1 MLLVPWIDPT
11 KIALTAYA
19 IDLRGKQSEQ
29 EVFQLDNSSHLFGTF
44 AASRMHKQEVRWDV
58 TEMII
63 DLQRRKNSS
72 WFPLILIMNCL
83 DQNCRFSHDSWRLHT
98 HPAFSNLILLPET
111 QAVLELYTQST
122 IGLVKLY
129 GDRRVQKRSIP
140 SPDSDCPSFLDPNVR
155 HTRCCLFRFTLNK
168 QQMDQNDMLRFIIFP
183 HHLPINLCHGRCI
196 GVYIPRDNT
205 HSLLL
210 NRYFAGLNDKEREI
224 LYNSMPCCAANET
237 SPFTIV
243 YKTRDNLLVTD
254 TLQKAVKMSCACG

>member
-11 KIALTAYA
+11 KIVLTAYA
-19 IDLRGKQSEQ
+19 IDLREKQSEQ
-29 EVFQLDNSSHLFGTF
+29 DVFQLDNSSHLFGTF
-44 AASRMHKQEVRWDV
+44 AASRVHKQEVRWDV

-98 HPAFSNLILLPET
+98 YPAFSNLILLPET

-129 GDRRVQKRSIP
+129 GDRRVQKRSTP
-140 SPDSDCPSFLDPNVR
+140 SPDNDCPSFLDPNVR

-183 HHLPINLCHGRCI
+183 HHLPVGSSLPLLFQFFGLGKENRSARKYGTSSEHRISKQTLTSFRCSRGI
-196 GVYIPRDNT
+196 KP
-205 HSLLL
+205 
-210 NRYFAGLNDKEREI
+210 E
-224 LYNSMPCCAANET
+224 
-237 SPFTIV
+237 PFRI
-243 YKTRDNLLVTD
+243 RR
-254 TLQKAVKMSCACG
+254 SRPFI